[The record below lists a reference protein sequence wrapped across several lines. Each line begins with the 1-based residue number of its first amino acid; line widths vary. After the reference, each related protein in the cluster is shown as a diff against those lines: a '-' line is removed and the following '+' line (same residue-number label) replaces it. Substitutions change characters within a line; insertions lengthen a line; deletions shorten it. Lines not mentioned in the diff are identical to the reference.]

1 MIMNPQTN
9 PPSQEPEPLLKL
21 RRTSLPQSLRR
32 ANLAAWLMPDAGAL
46 YDDDDENE
54 APQSARDSA
63 SEAASQEAGKK
74 RGKPTTRRRWLGV
87 FS

>member
-9 PPSQEPEPLLKL
+9 PPSQELEPLLKL

-46 YDDDDENE
+46 YDDDENE